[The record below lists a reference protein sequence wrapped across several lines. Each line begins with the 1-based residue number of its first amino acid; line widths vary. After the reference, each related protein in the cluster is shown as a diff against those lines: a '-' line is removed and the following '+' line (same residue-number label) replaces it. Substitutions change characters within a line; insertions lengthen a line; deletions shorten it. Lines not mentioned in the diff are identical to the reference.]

1 MGKYQLDDKG
11 RAQVTRYKGMQ
22 QVERYHEKNATV
34 KNDKKARVQALLK
47 KAGKKK

>member
-1 MGKYQLDDKG
+1 MGKYQLD
-11 RAQVTRYKGMQ
+11 YKGMQ
-22 QVERYHEKNATV
+22 QSGNVTTKKNATV